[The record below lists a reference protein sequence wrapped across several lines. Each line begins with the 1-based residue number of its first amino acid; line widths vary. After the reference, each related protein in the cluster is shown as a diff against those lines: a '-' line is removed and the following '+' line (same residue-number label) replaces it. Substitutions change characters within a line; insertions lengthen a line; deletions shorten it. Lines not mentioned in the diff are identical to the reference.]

1 MLNTVT
7 ALLFSLLLLASP
19 VRAEPVDDLLAA
31 LDNISQLQGNF
42 LQRQYNQN
50 DALESESSGH
60 FRLLRPGYF
69 AWEVTAPDSQL
80 IIANSAY
87 LWHFDRDLA
96 TVTRRPLADSQAM
109 TPLQVLGGDD
119 VALRQNYAVQRD
131 AEGRFVLSPHTTDA
145 GFRRLVLEIDGALI
159 RGMEVLDNLNQRVAI
174 DFQAL
179 DADSPLTA
187 ADFEFIPP
195 PDADLFY
202 HDE

>member
-1 MLNTVT
+1 MSNTVT
-7 ALLFSLLLLASP
+7 ALLFSLLLLGSP
-19 VRAEPVDDLLAA
+19 VRAEPVDELLAA

-42 LQRQYNQN
+42 QQRQYNQN
-50 DALESESSGH
+50 DTLESESSGH

-69 AWEVTAPDSQL
+69 AWEVTTPDSQL
-80 IIANSAY
+80 IIANTAY
-87 LWHFDRDLA
+87 LWHFDRDLE

-119 VALRQNYAVQRD
+119 VALRRNYAVHRD
-131 AEGRFVLSPHTTDA
+131 AEGRFVLTPHTTDA
-145 GFRRLVLEIDGALI
+145 GFRRLALEINGALI

-179 DADSPLTA
+179 DSNSPLTA